1 MQQLKFIIQSY
12 KKLKKRK
19 MRTISRTI
27 TLTKAQI
34 DALDSTAIEL
44 LEPPVAGKAIVLI
57 GAQLWKTAGNAAT
70 AGTGELQLYYT
81 ATTGTIA
88 AQFLNVDSSA
98 GALGDNAQNRIQ
110 YSGSAGAVTGSV
122 AIPVSADGISIK
134 ASAAI
139 VCAASTTAK
148 IKLDFQIIDL

>member
-1 MQQLKFIIQSY
+1 
-12 KKLKKRK
+12 

-44 LEPPVAGKAIVLI
+44 LEPPVAGKAIVLV

-70 AGTGELQLYYT
+70 PGTGELRLFYT
-81 ATTGTIA
+81 GSTSDFV
-88 AQFLNVDSSA
+88 AQFLNVDAAA

-122 AIPVSADGISIK
+122 AIPVSADGISID

-139 VCAASTTAK
+139 TCAANTTAK